1 MRFYKVSKRLEDDIS
16 SVMGAFRFESVGD
29 EISLARVAFG
39 GMAATPVRAMEIE
52 KNLIGQR
59 ITNDLI
65 RKVESQILEELE
77 PISDVRASSR
87 YRLEIA
93 QAMLR
98 RSLQE
103 FSGEERLV
111 ITEL

>member
-1 MRFYKVSKRLEDDIS
+1 
-16 SVMGAFRFESVGD
+16 MGAFRFETVGD

-39 GMAATPVRAMEIE
+39 GMAAMPVRAMEIE

-103 FSGEERLV
+103 FSGQERLV

>member
-1 MRFYKVSKRLEDDIS
+1 
-16 SVMGAFRFESVGD
+16 
-29 EISLARVAFG
+29 
-39 GMAATPVRAMEIE
+39 MAATPVRALEIE

-59 ITNDLI
+59 ITDELI
-65 RKVESQILEELE
+65 KKVESQILEELE
-77 PISDVRASSR
+77 PISDVRASSS

-98 RSLQE
+98 RALQE
-103 FSGEERLV
+103 LSGQERLV

>member
-1 MRFYKVSKRLEDDIS
+1 
-16 SVMGAFRFESVGD
+16 MGAFRFKVVGD

-39 GMAATPVRAMEIE
+39 GMAATPVRALEIE

-59 ITNDLI
+59 ITDELI
-65 RKVESQILEELE
+65 KKVESHILEELE
-77 PISDVRASSR
+77 PISDVRASSS

-98 RSLQE
+98 RALQE
-103 FSGEERLV
+103 LSGQERLV